1 MKNVQEVKDSIET
14 VKAQLVADI
23 AEIREKMPEVKI
35 PEIKWAYA
43 LRNGKFR
50 TY

>member
-1 MKNVQEVKDSIET
+1 MKTVDEVKDSIEA
-14 VKAQLVADI
+14 VRAELIVDI
-23 AEIREKMPEVKI
+23 AEIREKLPEVKI